1 MIFLGSLKE
10 TPITMKNSN
19 FQFYLILLM
28 RLFIKYSSVSLIQ
41 NHISLQIVKK
51 WPQYFHAFM
60 F

>member
-10 TPITMKNSN
+10 PPITMKKSN

-28 RLFIKYSSVSLIQ
+28 LLLIKYSSVSLIQ
-41 NHISLQIVKK
+41 NHISLQLVIK